1 MKVMIELEDVVFRYD
16 GAKIN
21 AIHNVSLTIESNE
34 WVAILGQNGSGKSTL
49 GRLING
55 LFIPTS
61 GSVKVDGYET
71 IQESSLW
78 EVRRRVGMVF
88 QNPEHQFV
96 ATTVRDDLAFG
107 LENRGI
113 ERAEMVAR
121 IEKYSKQIGIEH
133 LLDKEPHR
141 LSGGQKQRVAI
152 AGIIALEP
160 EFVIFD
166 EATSMLDPIGR
177 QEVLQ
182 TMKELHNHGV
192 SIVSITHDMQEA
204 IYANRVIVLKDGQVL
219 KDGSPRQVFQSHD
232 WIKEAGLSV
241 PFSLTLQQELAKQ
254 GVMLK
259 QQCLTNE
266 ELVNALWISNLT
278 K

>member
-1 MKVMIELEDVVFRYD
+1 MIELEDVVFRYD